1 MERLQN
7 DGTAQLW
14 GDNTV
19 AGAIAAIL
27 EQRRTEHAQFRD
39 NQLKTTNDANEAA
52 VTVVFSLSYC
62 VRLSDLGSQKLS
74 KSRIENAIERK

>member
-39 NQLKTTNDANEAA
+39 NQLQTTNDANEAA